1 MLIKFTEDMTTED
14 LNRELKDNL
23 NWIEIYNQNE
33 NIYEVFFSIQFNSV
47 LGNPSSLV
55 IVKDNYKFTYIEFN
69 QDFSLYNDNII
80 VKSQEID
87 FKSDLK
93 PGKNKD
99 IIGVH
104 HYNSIVYICCR
115 HTVYV
120 YNYKQKR
127 MMDLWDFDKENI
139 EDLYIIDKQKFYY
152 LIFLTSRNVY
162 FSFMEQKL
170 EDLVLNYIYQGFSN
184 KKNNCKSRRFQA
196 LFESH

>member
-23 NWIEIYNQNE
+23 NWIEIYSQNE
-33 NIYEVFFSIQFNSV
+33 NIYEIFFSIQFNSV

-87 FKSDLK
+87 FKSDLR

-104 HYNSIVYICCR
+104 HYNYIVYICCR

-120 YNYKQKR
+120 YNYKHKR
-127 MMDLWDFDKENI
+127 MMDLWDFDKE
-139 EDLYIIDKQKFYY
+139 
-152 LIFLTSRNVY
+152 
-162 FSFMEQKL
+162 
-170 EDLVLNYIYQGFSN
+170 
-184 KKNNCKSRRFQA
+184 KSRR
-196 LFESH
+196 L